1 MAQQQNSL
9 LPHWQREEPM
19 LRSFT
24 LLALSVCSAASASAS
39 VTNHDAHLTHKKDAR
54 VFITLVNKSV
64 VFRDVKIDGHTYT
77 LQPHDLLT
85 VKGPTGT
92 VVYAASS
99 FGKVH
104 RGDAL
109 VALTPSMD
117 HSRVE
122 IN

>member
-1 MAQQQNSL
+1 
-9 LPHWQREEPM
+9 M

-24 LLALSVCSAASASAS
+24 LLALSVCSIASASAT
-39 VTNHDAHLTHKKDAR
+39 VTNHDVRPPHAKDAR

-77 LQPHDLLT
+77 LRPNDLLT
-85 VKGPTGT
+85 VKGPVGT
-92 VVYAASS
+92 VVYAASG

-117 HSRVE
+117 HSRVD

>member
-1 MAQQQNSL
+1 
-9 LPHWQREEPM
+9 M

-24 LLALSVCSAASASAS
+24 LLALSVCSVASASAT
-39 VTNHDAHLTHKKDAR
+39 VTNHDVHLTHKKDTR

-77 LQPHDLLT
+77 LLPHDLLT
-85 VKGPTGT
+85 VKGPAGT

-117 HSRVE
+117 HSRVD